1 MSSLP
6 HAVHAARAGKR
17 KTLVPWQAYVLGLA
31 IICALYWAFP
41 GSTLMLTRVA
51 ILAIFVMSLDLVTGY
66 AGLPTL
72 GHAALF
78 GAGAYG
84 AGLCAMH
91 LTSDPLAGLAVAAVS
106 GALLAWISGA
116 FLVRYE
122 GLAFLMLTIAVAQ
135 IMQNLA
141 SKLQSIT
148 GGDDGLSG
156 FEIGPLFGRFEF
168 DMFGVTGYWYSAIL
182 LLISYAVLHR
192 IMNSPFGLCCQGIRE
207 NRDRMHANGTRIHPH
222 LLRLYVLSGVF
233 AGLAGGLSAQITQ
246 VVGLDSLGF
255 NLSAEGLVM
264 LVLGG
269 TGNLVG
275 AIIGTGLFMGIHHF
289 ASSANPFHWLFVI
302 GGLLMLVVFLPK
314 GAVQVYAKRLFA
326 PVASIF
332 GRRA

>member
-1 MSSLP
+1 MSSSI
-6 HAVHAARAGKR
+6 HAAQAGKQAQPV
-17 KTLVPWQAYVLGLA
+17 KAHSSLVPWQAYAIGLG
-31 IICALYWAFP
+31 IICALYWTFP
-41 GSTLMLTRVA
+41 GSTLILTRVA

-78 GAGAYG
+78 GVGAYG

-91 LTSDPLAGLAVAAVS
+91 LSGDPLAGLLVAAAA
-106 GALLAWISGA
+106 GALLAWVSGA
-116 FLVRYE
+116 FLIRYE

-141 SKLQSIT
+141 SKLQFIT

-156 FEIGPLFGRFEF
+156 FEVEPLFGQFEF
-168 DMFGVTGYWYSAIL
+168 DMFGVTGYWYSAIV
-182 LLISYAVLHR
+182 LLISYAILHR

-207 NRDRMHANGTRIHPH
+207 NRD
-222 LLRLYVLSGVF
+222 
-233 AGLAGGLSAQITQ
+233 
-246 VVGLDSLGF
+246 LDSLGF

-275 AIIGTGLFMGIHHF
+275 GIVGTGLFMGIHHF

-314 GAVQVYAKRLFA
+314 GVVRYLFKRLGA
-326 PVASIF
+326 SVLSIF